1 MPKVYLTEKDKK
13 AAKAAEN
20 GKYIMGTISKYAEV
34 RDMST
39 EELCILCKMGRT
51 ILFPPQKYGRY
62 DPRRAVRHNERFE
75 NTIFRA
81 VAVSRRLFGLGGK
94 YETERIS

>member
-39 EELCILCKMGRT
+39 EELCILCGMGRT
-51 ILFPPQKYGRY
+51 
-62 DPRRAVRHNERFE
+62 RFY
-75 NTIFRA
+75 
-81 VAVSRRLFGLGGK
+81 SRRKNMGDMTLHELSAIMNALKIPFSELSPFLEGFLV
-94 YETERIS
+94 